1 MPERQQ
7 EYGSSTMKVFPMLC
21 GKILDGQS
29 FGLEKINVHLA
40 ANRDLESPESSRED
54 LNQHRMKQKV
64 I

>member
-1 MPERQQ
+1 
-7 EYGSSTMKVFPMLC
+7 MLC